1 MRLVRR
7 LVYSMGFR
15 PSHRSFFYAYLLD
28 VEYIMLDAAKNELM
42 KIHLYEEN
50 KNG

>member
-1 MRLVRR
+1 
-7 LVYSMGFR
+7 MGFR
-15 PSHRSFFYAYLLD
+15 PSHHSFFYAYTLD
-28 VEYIMLDAAKNELM
+28 VKYIVQDAMRHELM

>member
-1 MRLVRR
+1 
-7 LVYSMGFR
+7 MGFR
-15 PSHRSFFYAYLLD
+15 PAYPSIFYSPSVALN
-28 VEYIMLDAAKNELM
+28 YIVQDAMRYELM